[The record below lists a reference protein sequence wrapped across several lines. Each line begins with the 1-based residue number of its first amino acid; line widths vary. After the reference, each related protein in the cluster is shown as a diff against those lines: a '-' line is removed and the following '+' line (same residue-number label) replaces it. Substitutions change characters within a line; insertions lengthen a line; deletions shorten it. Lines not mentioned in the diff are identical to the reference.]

1 MKIFYHLADADGK
14 CSGFLVDRYAEHFDK
29 YKVEFCGINY
39 GMDFPFDKIQRDEQV
54 FIVDYS
60 IFPEEMD
67 KLLEITSNVVWIDH
81 HKSSIQRY
89 ENYDKEIAGIRY
101 DGIAGCALTFCYLTL
116 MTLGGNVKV
125 KPFDVEMVK
134 ELPKF
139 IALIA
144 DYDVWTFEFGDETRN
159 FHSGLML
166 NTHNPW
172 DDIWS
177 ALYANPIVN
186 GLIEDGK
193 IAKLAR
199 ASMMK
204 DYCEAKGFEAT
215 LNGYKVFAIN
225 MAMVSSDDFESVDAS
240 KYDLFVG
247 FSFDGKT
254 WNYSLR
260 STKVDCSEI
269 AMSYGGGGHVGAAGF
284 NSNEFVLKLIDE
296 EVK

>member
-14 CSGFLVDRYAEHFDK
+14 CSGFLVKKYAKHFDK
-29 YKVEFCGINY
+29 YEIEFCGINY
-39 GMDFPFDKIQRDEQV
+39 GIDFPFDKIQKDEQV

-67 KLLEITSNVVWIDH
+67 KLLEITDNVVWIDH

-89 ENYDKEIAGIRY
+89 ENYDKKIDGVRY
-101 DGIAGCALTFCYLTL
+101 DGVAGCALTFCYLNF
-116 MTLGGNVKV
+116 MVDYGIANIKS
-125 KPFDVEMVK
+125 FDTEMLKMMPMFVS
-134 ELPKF
+134 
-139 IALIA
+139 LIG
-144 DYDVWTFEFGDETRN
+144 DYDVWTFEFGDRTRD

-166 NTHNPW
+166 KEHNPW
-172 DDIWS
+172 DSIWHE
-177 ALYANPIVN
+177 LYTDAVVN
-186 GLIEDGK
+186 QIIRYGK

-199 ASMMK
+199 MSMMK
-204 DYCEAKGFEAT
+204 DYCKAKGFEAT

-284 NSNEFVLKLIDE
+284 NSNEFVLKLIDK